1 MTYREIRDRADRLR
15 DIPLETVLL
24 AIGAVRDRED
34 KAKWHT
40 TNGVLSVNGAKFM
53 DWVRGV
59 GGGGAIDL
67 VMDVGGLSF
76 KDALEWLWQRFP
88 RFDGLP
94 PCVTPPR
101 RAELRLPR
109 ACLGTLSRA
118 LSYLEHGR
126 GLPAALIESLVGAG
140 TLYADARG
148 NVVFLLLG
156 KKNTPVG
163 AELRGTTQ
171 ARWRGMAPGS
181 RKDLGY
187 FSIPRAGPIVLC
199 ESAIDAMSCRVL
211 NPDHLCISTAGA
223 RPNPGWLAELIDSGH
238 EISCGFDADP
248 AGDAMAASMI
258 ALHPTVRRLRPPG
271 KDWNDVL
278 RARSRSAGPYQVDG
292 LTEGRRFP

>member
-1 MTYREIRDRADRLR
+1 MTYREIRDRTDRLR
-15 DIPLETVLL
+15 DVSLEAVLI

-67 VMDVGGLSF
+67 VMHVGGLGF
-76 KDALEWLWQRFP
+76 KEALEWLGRRFSC
-88 RFDGLP
+88 FESLP
-94 PCVTPPR
+94 EHVHLPR
-101 RAELRLPR
+101 RATLRLPPP
-109 ACLGTLSRA
+109 CDNTVSRA
-118 LSYLEHGR
+118 VAYLECDRH
-126 GLPAALIESLVGAG
+126 LPAALIESLVAAE

-171 ARWRGMAPGS
+171 AHWRGMAPGS

-187 FSIPRAGPIVLC
+187 FSVPGAGPIVLC

-223 RPNPGWLAELIDSGH
+223 RPNPAWLPELIALGR

-248 AGDAMAASMI
+248 AGDTMAVSMI

-278 RARSRSAGPYQVDG
+278 RTQSSSTGPYQVDG
-292 LTEGRRFP
+292 LTEGQRFP

>member
-1 MTYREIRDRADRLR
+1 
-15 DIPLETVLL
+15 
-24 AIGAVRDRED
+24 VRDRED

-53 DWVRGV
+53 DWGQGC

-67 VMDVGGLSF
+67 VMHVGGLGF
-76 KDALEWLWQRFP
+76 KDALDWLGRRFP
-88 RFDGLP
+88 CFEGLRA
-94 PCVTPPR
+94 CVSPPR
-101 RAELRLPR
+101 RAAFRLPP

-118 LSYLEHGR
+118 VSYLACDR
-126 GLPAALIESLVGAG
+126 CLPAALIQSLVGAG

-171 ARWRGMAPGS
+171 AHWRGMAPGS

-187 FSIPRAGPIVLC
+187 FSVPVAGRAPIVLC
-199 ESAIDAMSCRVL
+199 ESAIDAMSCRTL
-211 NPDHLCISTAGA
+211 YPDRLCISTAGA
-223 RPNPGWLAELIDSGH
+223 RPNPGWLPELIALGR
-238 EISCGFDADP
+238 EISCGFDADL
-248 AGDAMAASMI
+248 AGDTMAAAMI
-258 ALHPTVRRLRPPG
+258 ARHPTVRRLRPPG

-278 RARSRSAGPYQVDG
+278 RARSASTGPYRVDG
-292 LTEGRRFP
+292 LTEGQRFP